1 MAGKGFTEI
10 FRRLLRNPT
19 SLIGLVLLAAFVIV
33 AILAPVLAPVPERS
47 RNPYMI
53 PRDGFSS
60 TPQPPSPE
68 HRFGTTEGQYDIFY
82 GVVWGTRTA
91 FRIGVVI
98 TIFTTIIGLSVGTI
112 SGFFAGWVDEIM
124 MRLTE
129 IFQAFPFLLAAITM
143 TSVLQTIYGR
153 GEAGPL
159 MFMAQILAL
168 LTFGQNPGDPVD
180 PIQLQILTG
189 MIAIIFFGW
198 MTYAR
203 VIRGNILS
211 LREQDYVMAARALG
225 VGNIRIMVRHLL
237 PNAVFPVLVI
247 ASMNI
252 GSYVLTFAALSFLGL
267 GAQRGYADWGQMINF
282 ARNWIP
288 SLADHWYI
296 VMYPGMAIVLFVLA
310 WNLVGD
316 ALRDIL
322 DPRMTGSR
330 AA

>member
-1 MAGKGFTEI
+1 MKI
-10 FRRLLRNPT
+10 VKRLLTNPT
-19 SLIGLVLLAAFVIV
+19 SLFGILLLLIFVVV
-33 AILAPVLAPVPERS
+33 AVTAPWLAPPPENARD
-47 RNPYMI
+47 PYMI
-53 PRDGFSS
+53 PRDGFSV
-60 TPQPPSPE
+60 SPE
-68 HRFGTTEGQYDIFY
+68 GPSEKHILGTTEGQYDIYY

-98 TIFTTIIGLSVGTI
+98 VIFTTIFGLAIGSVSAFYG
-112 SGFFAGWVDEIM
+112 GWIDEIL
-124 MRLTE
+124 MRIVE
-129 IFQAFPFLLAAITM
+129 IFQAFPFLLAAITL

-159 MFMAQILAL
+159 ILMAKLLAL
-168 LTFGQNPGDPVD
+168 VTFGHNPAKDID

-189 MIAIIFFGW
+189 MLAIIVFGW

-211 LREQDYVMAARALG
+211 LRELDYVQAARVIG
-225 VGNIRIMVRHLL
+225 VSNTRILFRHLL

-247 ASMNI
+247 ASMDI

-288 SLADHWYI
+288 SLAIHWHI
-296 VMYPGMAIVLFVLA
+296 VVYPGMAIVLFVLA

-316 ALRDIL
+316 VLRDIL
-322 DPRMTGSR
+322 DPRLTGSR
-330 AA
+330 A

>member
-1 MAGKGFTEI
+1 MKKVL
-10 FRRLLRNPT
+10 RRLVTNPT
-19 SLIGLVLLAAFVIV
+19 SLAGLLLLLAF
-33 AILAPVLAPVPERS
+33 AIIAIIAPKIAPPPENARD
-47 RNPYMI
+47 PYMI
-53 PRDGFSS
+53 PRDGFN
-60 TPQPPSPE
+60 TEPRPPSEE
-68 HRFGTTEGQYDIFY
+68 HIFGTTEGQYDIYY

-98 TIFTTIIGLSVGTI
+98 TIFTLVIGLAVGSVSAYYG
-112 SGFFAGWVDEIM
+112 GWLDEGL
-124 MRLTE
+124 MRIVE
-129 IFQAFPFLLAAITM
+129 IFQAFPFLLAAITL

-153 GEAGPL
+153 AEAGPL
-159 MFMAQILAL
+159 MFAAKLLAMV
-168 LTFGQNPGDPVD
+168 TFGHNPAKAID

-189 MIAIIFFGW
+189 MLAIIVFGW

-203 VIRGNILS
+203 VIRGNILA
-211 LREQDYVMAARALG
+211 LRELDYVQAARVIG
-225 VGNIRIMVRHLL
+225 VGDRRILFRHLL
-237 PNAVFPVLVI
+237 PNAVFPVMVI

-288 SLADHWYI
+288 SLATYWYI
-296 VMYPGMAIVLFVLA
+296 VVFPGLAIVLFVLA

-322 DPRMTGSR
+322 DPRLTGSR
-330 AA
+330 A

>member
-1 MAGKGFTEI
+1 MKKVLK
-10 FRRLLRNPT
+10 RLMTNPT
-19 SLIGLVLLAAFVIV
+19 SLAGLLLLVAFTGV
-33 AILAPVLAPVPERS
+33 AIAAPWIAPPAANARD
-47 RNPYMI
+47 PYMI

-60 TPQPPSPE
+60 EPQAPSDE
-68 HRFGTTEGQYDIFY
+68 HIFGTTEGQYDVYY

-98 TIFTTIIGLSVGTI
+98 TLFTTIIGLAVGSI
-112 SGFFAGWVDEIM
+112 SAYYGGWLDEVL
-124 MRLTE
+124 MRIVE
-129 IFQAFPFLLAAITM
+129 IFQAFPFLLAAITL

-153 GEAGPL
+153 GEAGVL
-159 MFMAQILAL
+159 MFLAKLLAL
-168 LTFGQNPGDPVD
+168 VTFGHNPAKTLD

-189 MIAIIFFGW
+189 MLAIIVFGW

-211 LREQDYVMAARALG
+211 LRELDYVQAARVIG
-225 VGNIRIMVRHLL
+225 VGDMRILFRHLL

-288 SLADHWYI
+288 SLSAHWYI
-296 VMYPGMAIVLFVLA
+296 VVYPGMAIVLFVLA

-316 ALRDIL
+316 VLRDIL
-322 DPRMTGSR
+322 DPRLTGSR
-330 AA
+330 A